1 MLKFKRLQS
10 QIILMFFQAWILKD
24 SQSIRQ
30 RSHIPRYLGTV
41 NYVNKK
47 GYGCKW
53 TGETIQVITL
63 RHKIK

>member
-1 MLKFKRLQS
+1 
-10 QIILMFFQAWILKD
+10 MFFQAWTLKD

-30 RSHIPRYLGTV
+30 RSHIPRYLGSV